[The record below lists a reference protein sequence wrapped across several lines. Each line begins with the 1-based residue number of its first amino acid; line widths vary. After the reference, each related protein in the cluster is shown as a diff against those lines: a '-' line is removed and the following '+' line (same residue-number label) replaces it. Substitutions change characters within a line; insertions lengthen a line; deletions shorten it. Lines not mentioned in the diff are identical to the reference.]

1 MMKHRLSWL
10 RQYWYWGIPV
20 FYLVFLLLPKHYD
33 VWEWGTLLFCILF
46 AFGSGY
52 CFADNEKPGM
62 SECTYGILFGI
73 LGSGTMFVTSSLAA
87 YSLTEWPDFIGLKPH
102 WAMLLLPIPL
112 AAGAFYARS
121 RGKSP
126 WGVAGRLLG
135 YWAAAVLVLLGSFGT
150 VFALFTL
157 SPYELWIDSGW
168 RIAALMPIGW
178 AVGLTIILSV
188 QYLTGKE
195 TRFPIPARLA
205 VCGTAGIVFWCS
217 VFGREYLRWRQTFR
231 QAEILTAAHIPPP
244 AFESLSDWLRLAE
257 VLKQQYIPAPL
268 PKSGIGCWLIR
279 TGPNE
284 EERRKVAE
292 FLFSADC
299 ARLLT
304 EADRLAALPFA
315 VSATA
320 GMTDAKLAE
329 YRKAVEAIKHLS
341 QLSEARA
348 LLHHY
353 RQETEQILPEYERA
367 IRLARVAD
375 QCILDSFAFSEDL
388 RRIMG
393 LTKTGPVQPQHA
405 EYYRRLFE
413 SLQPPVVPDYR
424 LSGAFAR
431 ECRVLVKQND
441 RIDRTWHE
449 FHNGG
454 GFLRQT
460 LWRPLT
466 LNAASNILSGGI
478 LAVAEYPT
486 LPQCGGW
493 MRYLAETELAHQE
506 KLNQFYRKKQL
517 LLALKIYRCRNGRYP
532 DTLDA
537 LVPDILPALPG
548 EATQF
553 EKHSGEHFSL
563 RYAGLPFSDYP
574 DY

>member
-1 MMKHRLSWL
+1 MC
-10 RQYWYWGIPV
+10 GNGEP
-20 FYLVFLLLPKHYD
+20 
-33 VWEWGTLLFCILF
+33 LFCILF

-135 YWAAAVLVLLGSFGT
+135 YWAAAVLVLWVPRYRFCSLHPVALRTLDRFRMAHCRTDADRLGGRAYRHFVGSIPDRQRDP
-150 VFALFTL
+150 L
-157 SPYELWIDSGW
+157 SHSRPAGGLRNGRNRILVQRIRPGIPEMAANLPSGGNFD
-168 RIAALMPIGW
+168 RR
-178 AVGLTIILSV
+178 S
-188 QYLTGKE
+188 Y
-195 TRFPIPARLA
+195 PA
-205 VCGTAGIVFWCS
+205 AGIRVS
-217 VFGREYLRWRQTFR
+217 VG
-231 QAEILTAAHIPPP
+231 
-244 AFESLSDWLRLAE
+244 WLRLAE

-367 IRLARVAD
+367 IRWPVLQTCNSVSR
-375 QCILDSFAFSEDL
+375 ISE
-388 RRIMG
+388 
-393 LTKTGPVQPQHA
+393 V
-405 EYYRRLFE
+405 
-413 SLQPPVVPDYR
+413 
-424 LSGAFAR
+424 
-431 ECRVLVKQND
+431 
-441 RIDRTWHE
+441 
-449 FHNGG
+449 
-454 GFLRQT
+454 
-460 LWRPLT
+460 
-466 LNAASNILSGGI
+466 
-478 LAVAEYPT
+478 
-486 LPQCGGW
+486 
-493 MRYLAETELAHQE
+493 
-506 KLNQFYRKKQL
+506 
-517 LLALKIYRCRNGRYP
+517 
-532 DTLDA
+532 
-537 LVPDILPALPG
+537 
-548 EATQF
+548 
-553 EKHSGEHFSL
+553 
-563 RYAGLPFSDYP
+563 
-574 DY
+574 